1 MVIDAHAHIVPGAF
15 VEDVRGGRFGDALSI
30 EQGPK
35 WELLVIKST
44 AEGAARIF
52 KNALPPET
60 FDLSIRRRH
69 MDEMGVDRQIL
80 SIVPPAM
87 AYGLDAGLTKEI
99 AAAFNERVGEVVA
112 REPERFSSVAT
123 VPLQDPAAA
132 ADELERAVKRGHVGV
147 QIGSNVAGENLDD
160 PSLDIFWQ
168 KAEQLEI
175 PVFIHPLNQIG
186 GGNRLKKYELG
197 NLLGVPFEGAIAA
210 ASLIFGGVMDRFQSL
225 KIMISHMGGATPWLR
240 GRMEHGY
247 HAREGAR
254 VNDIQPP
261 ESYLRRFH
269 YDTIVHNAE
278 CLEFA
283 AKTLGTD
290 VILYGTDYPFDM
302 GYLGPAKKVPGLS
315 RLSSEDQKKLLSENA
330 EKLFKL

>member
-1 MVIDAHAHIVPGAF
+1 MVIDAHAHIVPEAF
-15 VEDVRGGRFGDALSI
+15 VEDVRAGRFGDALSI
-30 EQGPK
+30 EQGEK

-44 AEGAARIF
+44 AAGSARVF
-52 KNALPPET
+52 KNALPRET
-60 FDLSIRRRH
+60 FDLSMRLQH
-69 MDEMGVDRQIL
+69 MDEMGVERQIL

-87 AYGLDAGLTKEI
+87 AYGLDTGVTKEI
-99 AAAFNERVGEVVA
+99 AAAFNDRVGEIVA
-112 REPERFSSVAT
+112 GEPQRFSSIAT
-123 VPLQDPAAA
+123 VPLQDPPAA
-132 ADELERAVKRGHVGV
+132 ADELERAIKQGHVGV
-147 QIGSNVAGENLDD
+147 QIGSNVAGENLDA
-160 PSLDIFWQ
+160 PELNVFWEKAQQLD
-168 KAEQLEI
+168 I

-210 ASLIFGGVMDRFQSL
+210 ASLIFGGVMERFQSL
-225 KIMISHMGGATPWLR
+225 MIIISHMGGATPWLR

-254 VNDIQPP
+254 VNDVQPP
-261 ESYLRRFH
+261 ESYLGRFY

-290 VILYGTDYPFDM
+290 IILYGTDYPFDM
-302 GYLGPAKKVPGLS
+302 GDLGPAKDMPGLS
-315 RLSSEDQKKLLSENA
+315 RLSDEDQKKILSENS
-330 EKLFKL
+330 KNLFKL